1 MKRIIRLTESDLVK
15 LVKRVIKEQTVGNVA
30 VIGQIV
36 KELSKGG
43 CAELNLQMRDIIT
56 KLILGTDYNSYQ
68 SKVTWGQY
76 LSLLQRTKKTL
87 DSEINKT
94 GKSNISLKIQE
105 LSAGFNKDCVTKFQ
119 KELVDRAGLP
129 NVLDT
134 PDGGKINFIDGIVGL
149 TTLIAYVDGSIDF
162 FTKVLENNPN
172 LMDSPLVT
180 TRGTNLASTFEKSI
194 PVTQKTQSIQR

>member
-1 MKRIIRLTESDLVK
+1 MKKIIRLTESDLVK

-43 CAELNLQMRDIIT
+43 CAELNLQMRDVIT
-56 KLILGTDYNSYQ
+56 KLILGTDYKTYQ
-68 SKVTWGQY
+68 SKATWGEY
-76 LSLLQRTKKTL
+76 FDLLQRTKKTL
-87 DSEINKT
+87 DSEINKI
-94 GKSNISLKIQE
+94 GKSNISLKIQQ
-105 LSAGFNKDCVTKFQ
+105 LSSGFNKDCVTKFQ

-134 PDGGKINFIDGIVGL
+134 PDGGRIQFIDGIVGL

-162 FTKVLENNPN
+162 FTKVLETNPD
-172 LMDSPLVT
+172 LKGSPLVRT
-180 TRGTNLASTFEKSI
+180 TGTQAASTFEKSI
-194 PVTQKTQSIQR
+194 PVKQSTQSIQR